1 MGLSIIL
8 KRARVPSEA
17 HFWADLKGTEV
28 CWQQCLHS
36 CSTLLARLLDEKH
49 GSLLVPTGSLIAS

>member
-17 HFWADLKGTEV
+17 HFWGRSQGKR
-28 CWQQCLHS
+28 S
-36 CSTLLARLLDEKH
+36 LLATMPALLQHSARKA
-49 GSLLVPTGSLIAS
+49 G